1 MIPPKFDY
9 HRPGSVQE
17 AVQLLQSNPDAK
29 VLAGGHS
36 LIPLMKLRLA
46 APAAVIDIGRIGDLK
61 GILTIRNGD
70 LRIGAC
76 TTHHEI
82 ATSDAVRQ
90 SAPILAEAAAQIGD
104 RQVRY
109 RGTIGGNLAHADPAS
124 DLPAVVLAL
133 DATLH
138 TQGPNGSRT
147 IPAREFFVDL
157 MTTALEPGEILTH
170 IEVPALG
177 SRTGSCYLKF
187 EHPASGYALCGAAAI
202 VTLNPDG
209 TCASARLCFN
219 GVSTRPVDASEVA
232 QALVGS
238 DLSDA
243 AIDAA
248 VDNHLTIPDPMGD
261 IYASESYRVELAK
274 AWGKRALK
282 MARDRARG

>member
-9 HRPGSVQE
+9 HRPTSVQE
-17 AVQLLQSNPDAK
+17 AVQLLQSSPEAK

-46 APAAVIDIGRIGDLK
+46 APAAVIDIGRIPDLR
-61 GILTIRNGD
+61 GIQALDSGE

-82 ATSDAVRQ
+82 ATSQAVQRA
-90 SAPILAEAAAQIGD
+90 APLLAEAAAQIGD

-124 DLPAVVLAL
+124 DLPAVVVAL
-133 DATLH
+133 NATL
-138 TQGPNGSRT
+138 QAEGPQGSRS
-147 IPAREFFVDL
+147 IPAAEFFVDL
-157 MTTALEPGEILTH
+157 MTTTLQPGEILTQ
-170 IEVPALG
+170 IRVPALG
-177 SRTGSCYLKF
+177 QGTGSCYLKF

-202 VTLNPDG
+202 VSLNPDG
-209 TCASARLCFN
+209 SCAQARLCFN
-219 GVSTRPVDASEVA
+219 GVSARPVDAAAVA

-238 DLSDA
+238 DLSDG

-248 VDNHLTIPDPMGD
+248 VEDHLRVPDPVGD
-261 IYASESYRVELAK
+261 IHASASYRQELAK
-274 AWGKRALK
+274 ALGKRALK
-282 MARDRARG
+282 AARDRARG